1 MKGTVVAL
9 SCGAALAA
17 SAQFSHT
24 MPAKTGEKPTN
35 PSREE
40 MLRDF
45 KDPFGK
51 VQTGCYWYWMAGNVT
66 CER

>member
-17 SAQFSHT
+17 SAQFSHN
-24 MPAKTGEKPTN
+24 MPAETGEKPTN

-51 VQTGCYWYWMAGNVT
+51 VQTG
-66 CER
+66 